1 MVPTLSRASVAAGC
15 DAVFMET
22 HPHPDRA
29 LSDGPNM
36 VVLDQLESLLLQLVQ
51 LRSLT
56 LSFQSAPDA

>member
-1 MVPTLSRASVAAGC
+1 
-15 DAVFMET
+15 
-22 HPHPDRA
+22 
-29 LSDGPNM
+29 M